1 MEQRVSLCLCMI
13 VKDEEAFLRKC
24 IESVREIVDEIVVAD
39 TGSTDNT
46 VQQARELGA
55 DVYPYAWEESF
66 ALARNFAISKAKSDW
81 LLLLDADET
90 IDRADHEALLSFI
103 RTTKLDGAHLRVR
116 NYTGSYSPDQ
126 YSLHNAL
133 RLLRNNGQYYFHGA
147 VHEQITSKQAETISA
162 RFTTLNVTV
171 HHFGYLD
178 DVVKRKEKRKR
189 NLPLLEKQ
197 LENDPDEPFT
207 LFNMG
212 NEYLSLKEY
221 QKAISFYEASL
232 GKLNDRR
239 IAFGPHLYLRM
250 VNCYAA
256 LGRHEKA
263 LQTIREGLTA
273 YPRCT
278 DLVFLRADIEKNLK
292 RFTLAIDSLE
302 TCLKMG
308 APPPTLELLPGCGT
322 YRAAFALGELYLE
335 LYDYPR
341 AAKAFSEALSR
352 KPQLYSAL
360 YRLGKAFRHM
370 YGEEEASQKLFSC
383 FASPHHAP
391 NALVGADVLLN
402 EGLYGQALSALED
415 LTETEGHEAE
425 LCYVRGKALLY
436 LGKHKEAS
444 DALREACGEEERTG
458 RVLRGAPRMGAQLLF
473 ALSLMEEDSELM
485 REATDYLKT
494 HGTPHETAA
503 AGLMAALTGGETPGD
518 RQFPDGGEA
527 ELAFILSVF
536 DCLLKCRAFET
547 LDRLLRAL
555 NYVDTKFVL
564 LRLAQVFDE
573 NGFSVL
579 AKEYVLRSVK
589 ELDTLDA
596 AGAGILYRSVLS

>member
-1 MEQRVSLCLCMI
+1 MEQQVSLCLCMI
-13 VKDEEAFLRKC
+13 VKDEEAFLKKC

-46 VQQARELGA
+46 VQLARELGA

-81 LLLLDADET
+81 LLLLDADEALE
-90 IDRADHEALLSFI
+90 RADHEALLSFI
-103 RTTKLDGAHLRVR
+103 RTTTLDGAHLRVR
-116 NYTGSYSPDQ
+116 NYTGGYSPDQ

-147 VHEQITSKQAETISA
+147 VHEQITSKQADTISA
-162 RFTTLNVTV
+162 QFTTLEVTV

-197 LENDPDEPFT
+197 LEDNPDEPFT

-212 NEYLSLKEY
+212 NEYLSLKDY
-221 QKAISFYEASL
+221 QKAISYYEVSL
-232 GKLNDRR
+232 GKLSDRH

-263 LQTIREGLTA
+263 LQTIREGLA
-273 YPRCT
+273 VYPRCT

-302 TCLKMG
+302 TCLRMG

-322 YRAAFALGELYLE
+322 YRAACALGELYLE

-341 AAKAFSEALSR
+341 AAKAFLEALAC
-352 KPQLYSAL
+352 KQQLYSAL

-370 YGEEEASQKLFSC
+370 YGEEEAKQKLFSC
-383 FASPHHAP
+383 FANPRYAP
-391 NALVGADVLLN
+391 NALVGVDVLLN
-402 EGLYGQALSALED
+402 EGLYSQALSMLND

-425 LCYVRGKALLY
+425 LCYVRGRALLY
-436 LGKHKEAS
+436 LGKRKEAS
-444 DALREACGEEERTG
+444 DELRKACGEEEQRG
-458 RVLRGAPRMGAQLLF
+458 RVLRGVPRMGARLLF
-473 ALSLMEEDSELM
+473 ALSLIEGDAELM
-485 REATDYLKT
+485 QEAAGYLKT
-494 HGTPHETAA
+494 HGASHETAA
-503 AGLMAALTGGETPGD
+503 ADLMAALIGGETPED

-527 ELAFILSVF
+527 ELTFILGVF
-536 DCLLKCRAFET
+536 DCLIKCRTFET
-547 LDRLLRAL
+547 LDRLLKAL

-573 NGFSVL
+573 NGFSAL
-579 AKEYVLRSVK
+579 AKEYALRSVK

-596 AGAGILYRSVLS
+596 VGAGILYRSVLS